1 MDQNGV
7 TGTRFTLPE
16 TATIIQKN
24 NTGKKNESGFQNTGH
39 QAMKKREI
47 GNKKDVFYY
56 CPAYYFDSFQAT
68 VQGVET
74 EVEPSYVP

>member
-24 NTGKKNESGFQNTGH
+24 NTGKKETGFQNTGH

-47 GNKKDVFYY
+47 GNKKVCSTTAQLTTLTVFKLQ
-56 CPAYYFDSFQAT
+56 FK
-68 VQGVET
+68 EWKLK
-74 EVEPSYVP
+74 